1 MLCRAD
7 LLEERKDLRETAC
20 GDFSISNSSAVE
32 MTSESHSAASHAGSK
47 PQVQDLH
54 RDPDR
59 RALQSKAAGAKP
71 TFRPQIR
78 ASGSSSEDL
87 FVSMALNAE
96 APQEA
101 GSSAVESANE
111 SQTVVSDHADQ
122 EEQAKHNFRED
133 EEEKLLDVG
142 LQDACMPGKGSQD
155 VLGDNSERSEMGQ
168 SRQAVPPN
176 DDLFAGLTFD

>member
-1 MLCRAD
+1 
-7 LLEERKDLRETAC
+7 
-20 GDFSISNSSAVE
+20 
-32 MTSESHSAASHAGSK
+32 MTSESHGSASHAGGK
-47 PQVQDLH
+47 PQVQDMH

-71 TFRPQIR
+71 TSRPQKR

-87 FVSMALNAE
+87 FVSIALNAD

-101 GSSAVESANE
+101 GSSAVESANK
-111 SQTVVSDHADQ
+111 SQTVDSNHADQ
-122 EEQAKHNFRED
+122 QEQAKHNFRED
-133 EEEKLLDVG
+133 GEGKLSDVS

-155 VLGDNSERSEMGQ
+155 LLGDSERSEMGQ
-168 SRQAVPPN
+168 SSQAVPSN